1 MKPIVFLNIAYMKY
15 YDGIAEDDEPV
26 NGGKYVNENND
37 AAESNNFSVITVDGE
52 KYCFGYVQTKSGTIN
67 LKTIYGCNAVN
78 DDEYVEGIIVVW
90 CATPKNGQR
99 RIVGWY
105 KNATVNKYEENIE
118 ITRTEDN
125 ELFKQYYN
133 CFSLKKDCVLLP
145 ENERNRS
152 KWYVP
157 SSKQNKYHF
166 GFGQANV
173 WYGKISKNTKKAY
186 SKDKLEL
193 CQAKLDEY
201 LETLIENI
209 ENYDGK
215 NWLDDFE

>member
-1 MKPIVFLNIAYMKY
+1 MKY
-15 YDGIAEDDEPV
+15 YNGIENDEPV
-26 NGGKYVNENND
+26 NGGKWVNENND
-37 AAESNNFSVITVDGE
+37 AGESHNFSEITFDDE
-52 KYCFGYVQTKSGTIN
+52 KTYCFGYASTKSGTIN
-67 LKTIYGCNAVN
+67 LKTIYGCNTVN
-78 DDEYVEGIIVVW
+78 DDEHVEGIIVVW

-125 ELFKQYYN
+125 ELFEQYYN
-133 CFSLKKDCVLLP
+133 CFSLKEDCVLLP

-201 LETLIENI
+201 LETPHRKHRKL
-209 ENYDGK
+209 
-215 NWLDDFE
+215 